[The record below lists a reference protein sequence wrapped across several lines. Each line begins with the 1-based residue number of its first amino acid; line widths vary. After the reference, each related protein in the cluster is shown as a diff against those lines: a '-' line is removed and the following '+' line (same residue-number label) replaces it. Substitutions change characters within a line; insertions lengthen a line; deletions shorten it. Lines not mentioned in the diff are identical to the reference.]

1 MGCDG
6 MDIAL
11 LLLRI
16 VIGLLFFGHGSQK
29 LFGWFE
35 GGGIDGTTQFFGQLG
50 FTPPK
55 LWAVVAG
62 LAEFLG
68 GIGLALGLFTPIA
81 AAAII
86 GAMLMAIIKVHWD
99 SGIWNT
105 DGGFEYPLVNMTVA
119 GFIGYVGAGQYA
131 LDAILNIAYPM
142 PLTFFV
148 AVGVAIL
155 GVVVGLASAEMSQQ
169 QTGEARGA

>member
-1 MGCDG
+1 

-16 VIGLLFFGHGSQK
+16 VIGLLFVGHGSQK

-35 GGGIDGTTQFFGQLG
+35 GHGIEGTAQFFGQLG

-55 LWAVVAG
+55 FWATVAG

-86 GAMLMAIIKVHWD
+86 GTMLMAIIKVHWD
-99 SGIWNT
+99 SGIWNSE
-105 DGGFEYPLVNMTVA
+105 GGLEYPLANMIVA

-131 LDAILNIAYPM
+131 LDAALNIAYPM
-142 PLTFFV
+142 PITFFV
-148 AVGVAIL
+148 ATGIAIL
-155 GVVVGLASAEMSQQ
+155 GVVAGLASAEMGQQ
-169 QTGEARGA
+169 QMGEASGA